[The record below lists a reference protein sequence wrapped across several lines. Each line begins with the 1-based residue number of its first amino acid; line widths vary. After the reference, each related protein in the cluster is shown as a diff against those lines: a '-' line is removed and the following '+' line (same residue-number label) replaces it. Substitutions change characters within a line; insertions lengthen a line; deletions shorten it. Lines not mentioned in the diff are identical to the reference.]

1 MPEWTFLMSGRQIPR
16 RSHDGTHP
24 YRLGRRR
31 WVVYLYRAGNS
42 VACKTG
48 IMPPFHHH
56 IRGQRDGITPLF
68 LPASAVGAA
77 LALLHVALCMAQRSR
92 RRHTE
97 ATPASPTTPQAPP
110 CPEALSWP
118 HPPAPL
124 RGLCAGSRVAPSG
137 PLRTTT
143 PHGPHARTAAP
154 GGHLAAFLPASGL
167 CVSGLARA
175 GQYSC
180 QRSSQRWPLAPAVLH
195 QLRGLFPG
203 DPWHPVA
210 REARGAREA
219 GVGRGRIG
227 GRLG

>member
-1 MPEWTFLMSGRQIPR
+1 
-16 RSHDGTHP
+16 
-24 YRLGRRR
+24 
-31 WVVYLYRAGNS
+31 
-42 VACKTG
+42 
-48 IMPPFHHH
+48 
-56 IRGQRDGITPLF
+56 
-68 LPASAVGAA
+68 
-77 LALLHVALCMAQRSR
+77 MAQRSR

-97 ATPASPTTPQAPP
+97 ATPVSPTTPHAPP

-175 GQYSC
+175 GQYQC
-180 QRSSQRWPLAPAVLH
+180 QWASQRWPLAAAALQ
-195 QLRGLFPG
+195 QLWRLLPG

-210 REARGAREA
+210 WEARGAREA
-219 GVGRGRIG
+219 GVGG
-227 GRLG
+227 GRTGGGLGHPCCRPGVRGGPEHGAAVVGRGGGPCHSLFPVFLARRAGHAGPTG